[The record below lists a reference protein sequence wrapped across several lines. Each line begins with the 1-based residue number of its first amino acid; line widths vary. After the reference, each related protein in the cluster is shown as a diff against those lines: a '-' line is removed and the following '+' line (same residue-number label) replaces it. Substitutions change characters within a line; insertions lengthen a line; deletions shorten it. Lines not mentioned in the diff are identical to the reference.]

1 VVNFVWVYNIQ
12 KATSLLT
19 CNFKTPMHKIF
30 TPEDVIRFAYKEMSS
45 AEEAAFTIELAD
57 CDEAVAELSTIRSTT
72 EWLDESAGQPK
83 HSTIQNL
90 LNYSRALRIE
100 NTSIDGLSV
109 EVVLN

>member
-1 VVNFVWVYNIQ
+1 
-12 KATSLLT
+12 
-19 CNFKTPMHKIF
+19 MHKIF
-30 TPEDVIRFAYKEMSS
+30 TPEDVIRFAYKEMNS

-57 CDEAVAELSTIRSTT
+57 CDETVAELSTIRNTI
-72 EWLDESAGQPK
+72 EWLDESAGHPK